1 MRIMPWC
8 QVVIFNVCSRQGVFS
23 KETNLNKAREHS
35 LLVSNRPPFVTI
47 LTLVRDAA
55 ARLPNGEGTRA
66 EVSTSA
72 FYSPSTAVITAQ
84 TINNSDFKH
93 RNP

>member
-1 MRIMPWC
+1 M
-8 QVVIFNVCSRQGVFS
+8 
-23 KETNLNKAREHS
+23 NKAREHS

-66 EVSTSA
+66 EVSTM
-72 FYSPSTAVITAQ
+72 PSILYTLSQAYLFQVALASWGIESN
-84 TINNSDFKH
+84 IKLCDLLCGL
-93 RNP
+93 